1 MIDCLI
7 LGDSIAVGTGM
18 FRKECTTIAQT
29 GITSKDYNKKYN
41 KGSFEAK
48 TVVISLGSN
57 DSENIQTLKELFA
70 LRQVVNAKKVY
81 WILPAN
87 KETKRDNVSI
97 VADKFEDKTVSFTPS
112 KDKVHP
118 TIAEYKKLAE
128 TTTK

>member
-18 FRKECTTIAQT
+18 FRKECVTIAQS

-41 KGSFEAK
+41 KGSFEAE

-57 DSENIQTLKELFA
+57 DSENMQTLKELFA
-70 LRQVVNAKKVY
+70 LRSVVKAKKIY
-81 WILPAN
+81 WIVPSN
-87 KETKRDNVSI
+87 KESKRENVYKI
-97 VADKFEDKTVSFTPS
+97 ADSFSDHAVGFEPS

-118 TIAEYKKLAE
+118 TMSGYKELAE
-128 TTTK
+128 KTK

>member
-18 FRKECTTIAQT
+18 FRKECTTLAQT

-41 KGSFEAK
+41 KGSFDAE

-57 DSENIQTLKELFA
+57 DSENMQTLKELFA
-70 LRQVVNAKKVY
+70 LRQVVKAKKVY

-87 KETKRDNVSI
+87 KQTKREDVSV
-97 VADKFEDKTVSFTPS
+97 VADKFEDKTISFSPS

-118 TIAEYKKLAE
+118 TISGYKELAE
-128 TTTK
+128 KSK

>member
-18 FRKECTTIAQT
+18 FRKECTTLAQV

-41 KGSFEAK
+41 KGSFEAD

-57 DSENIQTLKELFA
+57 DSENMQTLKELFA
-70 LRQVVNAKKVY
+70 LRQVVKAKKVY

-87 KETKRDNVSI
+87 KESKREDVLI
-97 VADKFEDKTVSFTPS
+97 VADKFEDESVSFTPG
-112 KDKVHP
+112 KDKIHP
-118 TIAEYKKLAE
+118 TMSGYKELAV
-128 TTTK
+128 KAK